1 MPALVD
7 VHMQFIT
14 ESFGGTQAEMLAA
27 LTKAAGDLKVGSGSP
42 VMKDLMVKVG
52 TQLNDDIDCL
62 SSLARWIALSVPM
75 VETGGQWGADVQS
88 HVLGIITKANDKLKA
103 NLETLPNYY
112 KDRGEALKKVVPS
125 VSRKSS
131 SSTTKSNTVRTP
143 APPPPLLPTDST
155 HPAAASATRG
165 AMPHCA
171 PHPSCCPSTC
181 SCACDTPGG
190 WQGGGRGPEDSHVG
204 VELDREYRVRC
215 AAGRAGLRGDGRP
228 QVVQQVEA
236 DVRRHDGYARH
247 RV

>member
-131 SSTTKSNTVRTP
+131 SSTTKSNTVRTHG
-143 APPPPLLPTDST
+143 APPPPP
-155 HPAAASATRG
+155 PAG
-165 AMPHCA
+165 AP
-171 PHPSCCPSTC
+171 PPPPPS
-181 SCACDTPGG
+181 D
-190 WQGGGRGPEDSHVG
+190 
-204 VELDREYRVRC
+204 
-215 AAGRAGLRGDGRP
+215 
-228 QVVQQVEA
+228 
-236 DVRRHDGYARH
+236 
-247 RV
+247 